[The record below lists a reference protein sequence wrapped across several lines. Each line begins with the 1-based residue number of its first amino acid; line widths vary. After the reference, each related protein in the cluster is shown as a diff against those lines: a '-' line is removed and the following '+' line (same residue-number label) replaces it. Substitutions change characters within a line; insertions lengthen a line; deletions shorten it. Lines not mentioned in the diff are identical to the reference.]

1 MRLRERFY
9 LAVMLLV
16 GLAPGWGWAPVAS
29 AAPAARWG
37 PAWQRTVPAGGPVSL
52 SRALLTIAPC
62 GQTVVVDLPG
72 TLKQT
77 QVSWPA
83 GTRKAALRAAVLDA
97 DRGAAIT
104 LGERCA
110 GELLTV
116 YSEAPDLR
124 QAPVAGDARTVAFP
138 VASLARPT
146 TVTAHVI
153 PKKLASSAKSA
164 PPAPRAPRVWLISK
178 GERMS
183 TALEHWGAAHGWT
196 VVWKAR
202 RLARLWRA
210 PAFSAIPGT
219 FLSAVGLWAHSAIAN
234 GAPIRLIEYRAN
246 NTLVVESTN
255 GDDNGF

>member
-1 MRLRERFY
+1 MRRRERFY

-16 GLAPGWGWAPVAS
+16 GLASVAS
-29 AAPAARWG
+29 ASPAAPAARWG

-52 SRALLTIAPC
+52 SRALLMIAPG

-77 QVSWPA
+77 PVTWPA

-116 YSEAPDLR
+116 YSEAPALTR
-124 QAPVAGDARTVAFP
+124 APVAKEARTVAIP
-138 VASLARPT
+138 VAPLARST
-146 TVTAHVI
+146 TVAAHVV
-153 PKKLASSAKSA
+153 PKKLASSAKSV
-164 PPAPRAPRVWLISK
+164 PPVPRVWLISK

-183 TALEHWGAAHGWT
+183 TALEHWGTAHGWT
-196 VVWKAR
+196 IVWKAR
-202 RLARLWRA
+202 RLARLWHA